1 MQVVG
6 SDKFKFFPVQFD
18 KVIIPLGNIRSIQEE
33 RYGSNPPYVYVR
45 TIYDES
51 FRLDVDFPLA
61 KALEIYK
68 NAFNEC
74 EY

>member
-18 KVIIPLGNIRSIQEE
+18 KVIIPLGRIRSIQEE
-33 RYGSNPPYVYVR
+33 QYGSNPPYVYVR
-45 TIYDES
+45 TIYDET
-51 FRLDVDFPLA
+51 FRLDVDFPLS
-61 KALEIYK
+61 KAFEIYK